1 MRMSL
6 VITLVGGMTVGL
18 ASPLAALFG
27 CSSAVELEPSLEST
41 GPSRSTPLG
50 PGLFPKL
57 NSSRPNSS

>member
-6 VITLVGGMTVGL
+6 VTTLVGGMAVGFG
-18 ASPLAALFG
+18 SPLAALFG
-27 CSSAVELEPSLEST
+27 CSSAVELEASLEST

-50 PGLFPKL
+50 TGLFPKL